1 MPHVVTQSCC
11 SDGSCVYACPVN
23 CIHPSPDEPGFA
35 TAEMLYIDPVACVD
49 CGACVS
55 ACPVGAIAPD
65 TRLEPKQ
72 LPFVALNAAYYPDQ
86 PADQKLPPTSKLAP
100 VVDAPK
106 IQARAGHPLTVAI
119 VGSGPAAMYAA
130 DELLTQRG
138 VRVNVFERLPTPYG
152 LVRAG
157 VAPDHQST
165 KRVTRLFDKITRRRG
180 FRFYL
185 NVEVGSD
192 LSHAELLAHHH
203 AVIYAVGAP
212 NDRRLDIDGMGLAG
226 TGTATE
232 MVAWI
237 NGHPEYTDMPVDLG
251 HERVVI
257 VGNGNVAFDVA
268 RILTTDPDALARTD
282 ISDRALAALRDSK
295 VTEVVIAARR
305 GPAQSAFT
313 LPELIGLTSTCEVVL
328 DASPE
333 VDAHELVRA
342 DLAAASAVRAP
353 HVRDDPLTRN
363 KLEILSKLGDASSP
377 ATRPRIRLAYRLT
390 PHRVLGDDRVTGI
403 EFKVT
408 DTDDSRQLEAGLV
421 LTSIGYRGKPIRDL
435 PFDETTA
442 VVPNDGGRV
451 VDPQSGRPVP
461 GSYVAGW
468 IKRGPTGFIG
478 TNKSCALQTVQNLVD
493 DYNAGL
499 LAEPVAK
506 PPALDKLVHSRRPDM
521 VDGAGWQAIDQA
533 EIVRGSAD
541 ERPRD
546 KFTAVA
552 DMLAAAATA
561 PAPPI
566 GRRLLAGLRR

>member
-1 MPHVVTQSCC
+1 
-11 SDGSCVYACPVN
+11 VN

-65 TRLEPKQ
+65 TKLEPKQ
-72 LPFVALNAAYYPDQ
+72 LPFIELNAAFYPKREG
-86 PADQKLPPTSKLAP
+86 KLPPTSKLAP
-100 VVDAPK
+100 VIEAPYVE
-106 IQARAGHPLTVAI
+106 ARAGAPLTVAI

-130 DELLTQRG
+130 DELLTQQG

-165 KRVTRLFDKITRRRG
+165 KRVTKLFDRIAGRRG

-192 LSHAELLAHHH
+192 LTHDELLAHHH
-203 AVIYAVGAP
+203 AVLYAVGAP
-212 NDRRLDIDGMGLAG
+212 NDRRLDIDGMGLPG

-232 MVAWI
+232 VVAWF
-237 NGHPEYTDMPVDLG
+237 NGHPEYTDLPVDLS

-257 VGNGNVAFDVA
+257 VGNGNVALDVA
-268 RILTTDPDALARTD
+268 RILTSDPDALARTD
-282 ISDRALAALRDSK
+282 ISDHALAALRASR
-295 VTEVVIAARR
+295 VQEVVIAARR
-305 GPAQSAFT
+305 GPADSAFT
-313 LPELIGLTSTCEVVL
+313 LPELIGLTSTCDVVL
-328 DASPE
+328 GGADHDLVLRDLSEAS
-333 VDAHELVRA
+333 
-342 DLAAASAVRAP
+342 
-353 HVRDDPLTRN
+353 DPLTRN
-363 KLEILSKLGDASSP
+363 KLEILSKLGDASAP

-390 PHRVLGDDRVTGI
+390 PKRIVGEARADGVEFTVTS
-403 EFKVT
+403 T
-408 DTDDSRQLEAGLV
+408 DEVHQLAAGLV

-435 PFDETTA
+435 PFDETAA

-451 VDPQSGRPVP
+451 IGAP

-478 TNKSCALQTVQNLVD
+478 TNKSCAAQTVHNLVD
-493 DYNAGL
+493 DYNRGL
-499 LAEPVAK
+499 LADPIGT
-506 PPALDKLVHSRRPDM
+506 ALDKLVRGRQPE
-521 VDGAGWQAIDQA
+521 VIDGEGWKAIDAA
-533 EIVRGSAD
+533 EIARGGD

-552 DMLAAAATA
+552 DMLAAAAAA
-561 PAPPI
+561 PAPPMHQ
-566 GRRLLAGLRR
+566 RLLAGLRR

>member
-1 MPHVVTQSCC
+1 MPHVITQSCC

-23 CIHPSPDEPGFA
+23 CIHPTPDEPGFA
-35 TAEMLYIDPVACVD
+35 TAEMLYIDPAACVD

-65 TRLEPKQ
+65 TRLDPKQ
-72 LPFVALNAAYYPDQ
+72 LPFVALNAAYYPEPQ
-86 PADQKLPPTSKLAP
+86 GKLPPTSKLAP
-100 VVDAPK
+100 VLDAPVVHP
-106 IQARAGHPLTVAI
+106 RSGGPLTVAV

-138 VRVNVFERLPTPYG
+138 VQVNVFERLPTPYG

-165 KRVTRLFDKITRRRG
+165 KRVTKLFDKVTRLPG
-180 FRFYL
+180 FTFYL

-203 AVIYAVGAP
+203 AVLYAVGAP
-212 NDRRLDIDGMGLAG
+212 NDRRLDIDGMGLPG

-237 NGHPEYTDMPVDLG
+237 NGHPECTDLPVDLG

-257 VGNGNVAFDVA
+257 IGNGNVAFDVA
-268 RILTTDPDALARTD
+268 RVLTADPDALARTD
-282 ISDRALAALRDSK
+282 IADHALAALRTSR

-305 GPAQSAFT
+305 RPADSAFT

-328 DASPE
+328 DSA
-333 VDAHELVRA
+333 DHDLVLR
-342 DLAAASAVRAP
+342 DLAEAS
-353 HVRDDPLTRN
+353 DPLTRN
-363 KLEILSKLGDASSP
+363 KLEILAELGDAP

-390 PHRVLGDDRVTGI
+390 PKRILGDGRPAGVEFAVTG
-403 EFKVT
+403 T
-408 DTDDSRQLEAGLV
+408 DEVRQLSAGMV

-435 PFDETTA
+435 PFDESA
-442 VVPNDGGRV
+442 GVVPNDGGRV
-451 VDPQSGRPVP
+451 VDPSSGEAVR

-478 TNKSCALQTVQNLVD
+478 TNKSCAAQTVHHLVA
-493 DYNAGL
+493 DYNDGL
-499 LAEPVAK
+499 LADPVCRPA
-506 PPALDKLVHSRRPDM
+506 ALDKLVRSRQPDM
-521 VDGAGWQAIDQA
+521 VDATGWKAIDAA
-533 EIVRGSAD
+533 EIARGGD
-541 ERPRD
+541 DRPRD
-546 KFTAVA
+546 KFTTVA
-552 DMLAAAATA
+552 QMLAAAATA
-561 PAPPI
+561 PASPV
-566 GRRLLAGLRR
+566 RERLLAGLRR

>member
-1 MPHVVTQSCC
+1 MPHVITQSCC

-65 TRLEPKQ
+65 TKLEPKQ
-72 LPFVALNAAYYPDQ
+72 LPFIELNAAFYPKRET
-86 PADQKLPPTSKLAP
+86 KLPPTSKLAP
-100 VVDAPK
+100 VIDAPMVHP
-106 IQARAGHPLTVAI
+106 RSGGPLTVAV

-138 VRVNVFERLPTPYG
+138 VRVNVFEKLPTPYG

-165 KRVTRLFDKITRRRG
+165 KRVTTLFDKIAGRRG

-192 LSHAELLAHHH
+192 LTHAELLAHHH
-203 AVIYAVGAP
+203 AVLYAVGAP
-212 NDRRLDIDGMGLAG
+212 NDRRLDIEGMGLPG

-232 MVAWI
+232 LVAWI
-237 NGHPEYTDMPVDLG
+237 NGHPEFTDLPVDLG

-257 VGNGNVAFDVA
+257 VGNGNVALDVA

-282 ISDRALAALRDSK
+282 ISDDALATLRGSR
-295 VTEVVIAARR
+295 VNEVVIAARR
-305 GPAQSAFT
+305 GPADSAFT
-313 LPELIGLTSTCEVVL
+313 LPELIGLTATCEVVL
-328 DASPE
+328 DSA
-333 VDAHELVRA
+333 DHDLVIR
-342 DLAAASAVRAP
+342 DLAAVS
-353 HVRDDPLTRN
+353 DPLTRN
-363 KLEILSKLGDASSP
+363 KLEILSKLGDASAPVS
-377 ATRPRIRLAYRLT
+377 RPRIRLAYQLT
-390 PHRVLGDDRVTGI
+390 PKRIVGNGRTDGVEFTVTGS
-403 EFKVT
+403 
-408 DTDDSRQLEAGLV
+408 DDVVQLSASLV
-421 LTSIGYRGKPIRDL
+421 LTSIGYRGKPIRGL
-435 PFDETTA
+435 PFDESAA

-451 VDPQSGRPVP
+451 IGAPA
-461 GSYVAGW
+461 SYVAGW

-478 TNKSCALQTVQNLVD
+478 TNKSCAAETVHHLVA

-499 LAEPVAK
+499 LADPAGK
-506 PPALDKLVHSRRPDM
+506 PAALDKFVRSRQPNV
-521 VDGAGWQAIDQA
+521 VDAAGWKAIDAA
-533 EIVRGSAD
+533 EVARGGD

-546 KFTAVA
+546 KFTEVA

-561 PAPPI
+561 PAPPMHE
-566 GRRLLAGLRR
+566 RLLAGLRR